1 MKGSL
6 RIFLRPGE
14 KVFLNGA
21 VLRADRK
28 VSLEVLNDV
37 SFLLESHVIQPE
49 ETTTPLRQLY
59 FIIQAILIDPA
70 NAVDARDLFRAS
82 HALMCVTVTNAQIQ
96 AGLEQVETLMQEE
109 RTFEALKVIR
119 QLFPV
124 ERQILEAGSAGA
136 AVSMTPQR
144 EAV

>member
-1 MKGSL
+1 MSSL

-37 SFLLESHVIQPE
+37 SFLLESHVLQAH

-59 FIIQAILIDPA
+59 FVVQAILISPA
-70 NAVDARDLFRAS
+70 DAADARNLYRQTHDLLAK
-82 HALMCVTVTNAQIQ
+82 TVTSAPMRL
-96 AGLEQVETLMQEE
+96 GLAAIDACMSDE
-109 RTFEALKVIR
+109 RTFEALKIIR
-119 QLFPV
+119 QLYPIEQEILSGTAAPV
-124 ERQILEAGSAGA
+124 QSLE
-136 AVSMTPQR
+136 R

>member
-1 MKGSL
+1 MSSL

-37 SFLLESHVIQPE
+37 SFLLESHVLQAN

-59 FIIQAILIDPA
+59 FIIQAILINPLEAAEARNLYSHSLDLLLETVTNPLMREGLA
-70 NAVDARDLFRAS
+70 AVDA
-82 HALMCVTVTNAQIQ
+82 CVLD
-96 AGLEQVETLMQEE
+96 G
-109 RTFEALKVIR
+109 RTFEALKIIR
-119 QLFPV
+119 QLYPI
-124 ERQILEAGSAGA
+124 EQEILHGA
-136 AVSMTPQR
+136 AAPVQNLER

>member
-1 MKGSL
+1 MSSL

-37 SFLLESHVIQPE
+37 SFLLESHVIQAN

-59 FIIQAILIDPA
+59 FIVQAILINPA
-70 NAVDARDLFRAS
+70 EAEDARRLYRAHS
-82 HALMCVTVTNAQIQ
+82 AALRETVSNGEMHM
-96 AGLEQVETLMQEE
+96 GLAAVEGCMREE
-109 RTFEALKVIR
+109 RTFEALKIIR

-124 ERQILEAGSAGA
+124 EQQILTGA
-136 AVSMTPQR
+136 PVDHGLQR